1 MKRLANIANFTLA
14 ALALAASSAWAAN
27 NAPAGDATARY
38 QQERASCTN
47 GQSHEDRAT
56 CLREAGAAL
65 EEARK
70 GNLNDGNV
78 DYQRN
83 AEQRCQRLPADDK
96 EACLARMRGQG
107 TVSGSVGE
115 GGLLREYREVVPVP
129 PTPPGPP
136 PSQ

>member
-1 MKRLANIANFTLA
+1 MNRLANFALA
-14 ALALAASSAWAAN
+14 AVALAASSAWAGTTA
-27 NAPAGDATARY
+27 ASGDAAARY
-38 QQERASCTN
+38 QQERATCTN

-70 GNLNDGNV
+70 GHLDDGNT

-107 TVSGSVGE
+107 TTSGSVGQ
-115 GGLLREYREVVPVP
+115 GGILREYREVVPVP